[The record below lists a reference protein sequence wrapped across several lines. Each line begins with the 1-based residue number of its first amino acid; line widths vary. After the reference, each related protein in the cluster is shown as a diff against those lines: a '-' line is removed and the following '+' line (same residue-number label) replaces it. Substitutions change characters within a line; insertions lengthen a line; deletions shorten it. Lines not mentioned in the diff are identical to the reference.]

1 MWKALALGMALLLLA
16 AASQQHTIGVQNCTD
31 RFRTD
36 ARAFAVAVRE
46 MRAAIE
52 KTDSTDTRSIEY
64 AKEKLKETRLAYKRI
79 SFFLDYFF
87 FTSSRIYNRPPKNE
101 IEEPHLEYGA
111 PTGLQY
117 IEALL
122 FDNPGLNK
130 AEMLQQCRFLETSA
144 EDLPALLYNFKAT
157 DAQVLE
163 SVRLELVR
171 IMTLSI
177 SGFDAPLLKSG
188 TNEALVSLQTMDD
201 VLKPYIQSSQKHA
214 VGNLLASAKAALAES
229 TDFDHFDRLR
239 FLTHHALPLQEH
251 LGALISEMDLEIN
264 EKGILNYN
272 TKNIFSPEAFAQTAF
287 GGKNNGG
294 SALADLGEKLF
305 FETRLS
311 SNGTR
316 SCASC
321 HNPAL
326 HFTDGLPRSMGIHP
340 GQAVRRNAPSL
351 MYSVFQHA
359 QFWDGRAKTLEDQI
373 RAVIHDSLEMN
384 GKPVEVIQKL
394 AKERPYRRLIRKV
407 SPKRKALNDTIVY
420 KAIAAYVRT
429 LQPFNSDFDRY
440 IAGDQT
446 ALTDHQ
452 VNGFNLF
459 MGKAQCGTCH
469 FAPLFNGLIPPTYT
483 LTEFEILGTTTS
495 DDLLH
500 PKADPDQGRFET
512 RPTPYYRGAFKTPT
526 VRNAAVTAP
535 YMHNGALG
543 SLEKVMEFYDKGG
556 GAGLGLAIPDQTL
569 PAIPL
574 NLSDEEKSDIIAFL
588 HSLTDRL

>member
-1 MWKALALGMALLLLA
+1 MWKALTLGMALLLLA
-16 AASQQHTIGVQNCTD
+16 AASGQESIGVQNCTD

-46 MRAAIE
+46 MRIAIE
-52 KTDSTDTRSIEY
+52 KTDSTDIRSMEH
-64 AKEKLKETRLAYKRI
+64 AKAKLKETRLAYKRI
-79 SFFLDYFF
+79 AFFLDYFF

-122 FDNPGLNK
+122 FDNPGLHK
-130 AEMLQQCRFLETSA
+130 AELLRQSRFLETSA

-163 SVRLELVR
+163 SVRLELIRVL
-171 IMTLSI
+171 TLSI

-188 TNEALVSLQTMDD
+188 LGEALVSLQALHE
-201 VLKPYIQSSQKHA
+201 VLNPYLMHSDEGSVRK
-214 VGNLLASAKAALAES
+214 LLNSCEIYLTGK
-229 TDFDHFDRLR
+229 TDFDQFDRLF
-239 FLTHHALPLQEH
+239 FLTNYALPLQES
-251 LGALISEMDLEIN
+251 LSLMISGMGLEIN

-272 TKNIFSPEAFAQTAF
+272 AKHIFSRDAFAGPAF
-287 GGKNNGG
+287 AGRTNTHP
-294 SALADLGEKLF
+294 ALAELGKKLF

-311 SNGTR
+311 SNGSR

-351 MYSVFQHA
+351 LYSTFQHA
-359 QFWDGRAKTLEDQI
+359 QFWDGRAKTLEEQI
-373 RAVIHDSLEMN
+373 RTVIHDTLEMN
-384 GKPVEVIQKL
+384 GTPAETIIKL
-394 AKERPYRRLIRKV
+394 ARERSYRRLIRKV
-407 SPKRKALNDTIVY
+407 SRKRNTLNDTIIY
-420 KAIAAYVRT
+420 NAIAAYVRT
-429 LQPFNSDFDRY
+429 LQPFNSDFDKY
-440 IAGDQT
+440 IAGDHT

-469 FAPLFNGLIPPTYT
+469 FAPLFNGLIPPVYT
-483 LTEFEILGTTTS
+483 LTEFEILGTTAS

-500 PKADPDQGRFET
+500 PKVDPDQGRFET
-512 RPTPYYRGAFKTPT
+512 RPTPYYRGAFKTPS

-556 GAGLGLAIPDQTL
+556 GAGLGLTIPDQTL
-569 PAIPL
+569 PATPL
-574 NLSDEEKSDIIAFL
+574 NLSEEEKSDIIAFL

>member
-1 MWKALALGMALLLLA
+1 MWKALALCMALLLLA
-16 AASQQHTIGVQNCTD
+16 AASEQETIGVQNCTD
-31 RFRTD
+31 RFRAD
-36 ARAFAVAVRE
+36 AQSFAAAVRE
-46 MRAAIE
+46 MRIAIE
-52 KTDSTDTRSIEY
+52 KTDTTDVRSIAH
-64 AKEKLKETRLAYKRI
+64 AKQKLKETRLAYKRI
-79 SFFLDYFF
+79 AFFLDYFF

-122 FDNPGLNK
+122 FDNPGLHK
-130 AEMLQQCRFLETSA
+130 AEMIQQCRFLETSA

-157 DAQVLE
+157 DARVLE
-163 SVRLELVR
+163 SVRLELIRV
-171 IMTLSI
+171 MTLSI
-177 SGFDAPLLKSG
+177 TGFDAPLLKSG
-188 TNEALVSLQTMDD
+188 LDEALVSLQALHE
-201 VLKPYIQSSQKHA
+201 VLNPYLMHSDEGSVRK
-214 VGNLLASAKAALAES
+214 LLTSCEIYLTGK
-229 TDFDHFDRLR
+229 TDFDQFDRLF
-239 FLTHHALPLQEH
+239 FLTNYALPLQES
-251 LGALISEMDLEIN
+251 LGLMISMGLEIN

-272 TKNIFSPEAFAQTAF
+272 ARNIFSRDAFAEPAF
-287 GGKNNGG
+287 AGGASSNA
-294 SALADLGEKLF
+294 ALAELGEKLF

-311 SNGTR
+311 SNGSR

-340 GQAVRRNAPSL
+340 GQEVRRNAPSL
-351 MYSVFQHA
+351 LYSTFQHA
-359 QFWDGRAKTLEDQI
+359 QFWDGRAKTLEEQI
-373 RAVIHDSLEMN
+373 RTVIHDSLEMN
-384 GKPVEVIQKL
+384 GRPAETIIKL

-407 SPKRKALNDTIVY
+407 SRKRRTLNDTIIY

-440 IAGDQT
+440 IAGDKA

-483 LTEFEILGTTTS
+483 LTEFEILGTTAS
-495 DDLLH
+495 DDFLH

-535 YMHNGALG
+535 YMHNGSFG

-556 GAGLGLAIPDQTL
+556 GAGLGLDIPDQTL
-569 PAIPL
+569 PGEPL